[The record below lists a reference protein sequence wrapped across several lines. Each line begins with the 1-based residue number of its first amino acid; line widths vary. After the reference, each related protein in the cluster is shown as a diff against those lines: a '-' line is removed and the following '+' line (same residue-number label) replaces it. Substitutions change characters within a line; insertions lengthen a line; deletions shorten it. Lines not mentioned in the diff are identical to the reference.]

1 MKIATTHINCDLGEG
16 MANEVA
22 IIPYINACS
31 LACGGHFGN
40 LKSIEKSMRLA
51 QEHHVICGAHP
62 SYPDLE
68 NFGRLSLKMTK
79 EAFIGSIQKQLI
91 LFSEV
96 YKKIYNSPVIPHIK
110 AHGALYNDLCKNS
123 ILTDWYLEA
132 LAAFQFSEI
141 YTQAEGVL
149 YEKATTIGL
158 KIKKE
163 AFIDRLYTSEGFLVS
178 RKIAGSVIEKDQ
190 EVLTQFKTHLE
201 HGHFISI
208 DGSSVQVAADTY
220 CLHGDHP
227 NTLARLMLLAKN

>member
-16 MANEVA
+16 MANEMA

-40 LKSIEKSMRLA
+40 LKSLEKSMRLA

-96 YKKIYNSPVIPHIK
+96 YKKIYNSTVIPHIK

-149 YEKATTIGL
+149 YEKSHHYRFEN
-158 KIKKE
+158 KK
-163 AFIDRLYTSEGFLVS
+163 RSLYRPPIYLRGIF
-178 RKIAGSVIEKDQ
+178 
-190 EVLTQFKTHLE
+190 
-201 HGHFISI
+201 
-208 DGSSVQVAADTY
+208 
-220 CLHGDHP
+220 
-227 NTLARLMLLAKN
+227 